1 MDTDQILNLL
11 EGRWESSDKT
21 AFLFSKT
28 SNWSTLTITPPDGPA
43 FHRELQVIERNGK
56 NYLQVRKDEG
66 AETKEAP
73 LQVVHINQVKLLL
86 DGKELILNR
95 GNFGLR

>member
-1 MDTDQILNLL
+1 
-11 EGRWESSDKT
+11 
-21 AFLFSKT
+21 
-28 SNWSTLTITPPDGPA
+28 
-43 FHRELQVIERNGK
+43 VIERNGK